1 MVGRRGI
8 DDEIGVAHRIAMVG
22 RGAQARA
29 ERKPS
34 EESTILVCVVD
45 RARDVG
51 LERPQYRVE
60 AVAGEQ
66 IGESG
71 SPRTGADDPATHQAN
86 LAAIRTASTITRLI
100 ASVAVGRLAAVPALP
115 NRCSSPLRNRTM
127 FARCVQKTNSATT
140 RLIANSG
147 ERTPTVTPSR
157 IGRTVALVSEP
168 SETNPLESSTTAKI
182 NRAR

>member
-1 MVGRRGI
+1 MVGRRRI

-51 LERPQYRVE
+51 LERPQYRGE

-86 LAAIRTASTITRLI
+86 LAAIRRQRAPGPDWF
-100 ASVAVGRLAAVPALP
+100 VGGRGGELLP
-115 NRCSSPLRNRTM
+115 PPWPLP
-127 FARCVQKTNSATT
+127 F
-140 RLIANSG
+140 L
-147 ERTPTVTPSR
+147 
-157 IGRTVALVSEP
+157 
-168 SETNPLESSTTAKI
+168 
-182 NRAR
+182 RART